1 MAEGGTQTCPSD
13 SVEDRSLQELEK
25 ELNNIE
31 AQIEAARTKQ
41 DRRHE
46 LRNKIEAA
54 RKELAAITRE
64 ENRGN
69 IEASH
74 VNLSDLFL

>member
-1 MAEGGTQTCPSD
+1 MAEGGSQTCPSD
-13 SVEDRSLQELEK
+13 SGEDRSLQELEK
-25 ELNNIE
+25 ELKNIQ
-31 AQIEAARTKQ
+31 AQIDTARTKQ
-41 DRRHE
+41 DKRHE
-46 LRNKIEAA
+46 MRKKIEAA
-54 RKELAAITRE
+54 RKELAAITSE